1 MRRSYTAVVE
11 RGEPLQG
18 RFATEPY
25 EAGWATE
32 ALVFVRVLEAPAG
45 ARVRARVQISPD
57 GMHWADEG
65 TTLPEVT
72 GPGTSGGSTDGA
84 AGPDA
89 GPDGSADGMSV
100 PVFARVREFGNWL
113 RVAGSVTPGDASVRA
128 LVYFVLKE

>member
-1 MRRSYTAVVE
+1 VE
-11 RGEPLQG
+11 RGEPLRG
-18 RFATEPY
+18 TFATEPY

-32 ALVFVRVLEAPAG
+32 ALVFVRLLEAPAG

-65 TTLPEVT
+65 TALPEVT
-72 GPGTSGGSTDGA
+72 GLGTSGGSTDRA
-84 AGPDA
+84 AG
-89 GPDGSADGMSV
+89 ADGGADGDGTGV

>member
-11 RGEPLQG
+11 RGEPL
-18 RFATEPY
+18 RETFATEPY

-32 ALVFVRVLEAPAG
+32 ALVFVRLLAAPAG

-65 TTLPEVT
+65 TTLPEAI
-72 GPGTSGGSTDGA
+72 GSGTPGGSTGGTPGTDA
-84 AGPDA
+84 AA
-89 GPDGSADGMSV
+89 NTNADGTSV

-113 RVAGSVTPGDASVRA
+113 RVAGSVAPGDASVRA